1 MRLLICVRCGNVI
14 SWRSLR
20 AIIGTMPM
28 QHIRRKIEELRRYI
42 AKNEARADLEEVDAL
57 LGVALEEVRRK
68 LASEQPQSHKARKAA
83 ARDSSSQ

>member
-1 MRLLICVRCGNVI
+1 
-14 SWRSLR
+14 
-20 AIIGTMPM
+20 M

-68 LASEQPQSHKARKAA
+68 LASERPQSHKARKAA
-83 ARDSSSQ
+83 ARDSSN